1 MPPSTRS
8 WSAEHRRRAA
18 ICAFEGGFVVWPG
31 TRQSSWSVDMA
42 RHRGAFDEPG
52 QKCPYEL
59 RASTTLTGSP
69 QQPHGM
75 VTLIEIDVLQ
85 VDLGHPVGL
94 ELAPLSRYAV
104 SGDRRVTSTLASRI
118 VFERCLDN
126 GPGGRQ

>member
-1 MPPSTRS
+1 
-8 WSAEHRRRAA
+8 
-18 ICAFEGGFVVWPG
+18 
-31 TRQSSWSVDMA
+31 MA

-52 QKCPYEL
+52 QNGHPNYARL
-59 RASTTLTGSP
+59 RPLTGSP

-126 GPGGRQ
+126 GPGGR

>member
-1 MPPSTRS
+1 MSPDKNGRPN
-8 WSAEHRRRAA
+8 
-18 ICAFEGGFVVWPG
+18 CA
-31 TRQSSWSVDMA
+31 R
-42 RHRGAFDEPG
+42 
-52 QKCPYEL
+52 L
-59 RASTTLTGSP
+59 RPLTGSP